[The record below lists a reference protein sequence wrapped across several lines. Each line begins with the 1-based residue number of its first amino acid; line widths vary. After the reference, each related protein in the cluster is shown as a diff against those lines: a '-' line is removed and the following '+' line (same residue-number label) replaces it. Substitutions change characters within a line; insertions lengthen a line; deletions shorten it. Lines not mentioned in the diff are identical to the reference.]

1 MRFGL
6 MRWVHILF
14 LLEVPHRCHTAQ
26 RPAGTGNHT
35 ALLVFRRSLA
45 GGSMCSAL
53 AIAVG
58 SAINRLL
65 LASDGDS
72 VRHFGDLPSGVRCM
86 DIGDLI
92 TGI

>member
-1 MRFGL
+1 MRFGF

-26 RPAGTGNHT
+26 RPAGTVNHT
-35 ALLVFRRSLA
+35 ALLFRRSLA
-45 GGSMCSAL
+45 GGSICSAL

-58 SAINRLL
+58 STRNRLL

-72 VRHFGDLPSGVRCM
+72 VCHFGDLPSGVRCM
-86 DIGDLI
+86 DIGDFI
-92 TGI
+92 AGI